1 MIIKNI
7 TVREFGPLEG
17 FSADLAP
24 GVNLIEG
31 ANESGKSS
39 LIGFIRFILYGLPA
53 RRGDGIAERDRAL
66 SWKGSAADGSMT
78 VEYDGGGYRI
88 ERRAVLNGTRDN
100 CVDRVRIIDLA
111 TGTEVHK
118 GEAPGK
124 VFLGVPQN
132 VFDSTACIRQLD
144 IGGLDGAGIGAAIEN
159 MLFSADAAL
168 NVKNATT
175 RLTNARRALRNQR
188 MQNGE
193 LDILERRRDELTAR
207 LSRAEE
213 SAKNI
218 SEARAQAE
226 KCRTLAAEVRRSLN
240 SNEDRLTAYG
250 GLQTLH
256 RFDMLHAGERKI
268 AALRAQRDSLES
280 AGGFGGYLPDREY
293 APALD
298 AARRRLAA
306 AEEGRLDAYE
316 SAERMRAGRIEHEEL
331 ADIGDAAERRHG
343 ADFAEKL
350 ANEYSRYISSAH
362 GLTVSGAVLLGAG
375 IIAAACGAGI
385 FFAGYAVF
393 SAVAAALGLAA
404 AVAGAVCL
412 AAGGKKRRRA
422 SGLAAELGLP
432 RNEKNAKEKRVSADE
447 FAARAENCADA
458 AAERRE
464 LRGIVEHL
472 DAELAQKTSA
482 SDAALGEA
490 VRLLGMGGVSTD
502 GCDTDG
508 VIRLLEETAGRARR
522 FCDERE
528 AIERDIEKYEASVA
542 ETVAALAGEDEVA
555 LRARIA
561 PVEKALAGQN
571 LSDIK
576 KARDYDRAR
585 LEKIEEKRV
594 ELEKR
599 LAALEATV
607 ESPARLYPE
616 WESVCAEAEKLS
628 RKLDAVM
635 LASEAIDGASKSLR
649 LGITP
654 RLRRDAGEIMSALT
668 DGKYTEFGIGA
679 DMSVSIGTQS
689 GTRPVAALSTGTR
702 DAAYFALRTALT
714 GLLFPRSAPPV
725 ILDESLA
732 MMDDARARRML
743 DTLSRRFGETGQC
756 LIFSCQR
763 RERAMLDAAGVKY
776 NRIVL

>member
-159 MLFSADAAL
+159 MLFSADATL

-193 LDILERRRDELTAR
+193 LDILERRRAELTAR

-280 AGGFGGYLPDREY
+280 AGGSSGYLPDREY

-298 AARRRLAA
+298 AARRRGRRIIERKLQRSCFYYGRALRYALPIDNETYVLTLRGALCGFFRIYDPLFAAHDRRIGCDYPTALPVAGLCGIEYIEEYTRRLYFESLFCSALSPDLLRAACVFYAPDSRHAIFSVMSAVLEGLILGSVGVALPAPGKKTSRADVLRRFYAAASALGHEKYLASVSETMHRAVGKAAAAAGDGEFGVFSTDRNGFCDYCLAA
-306 AEEGRLDAYE
+306 AKKTAP
-316 SAERMRAGRIEHEEL
+316 EL
-331 ADIGDAAERRHG
+331 
-343 ADFAEKL
+343 L
-350 ANEYSRYISSAH
+350 S
-362 GLTVSGAVLLGAG
+362 VSGAV
-375 IIAAACGAGI
+375 I
-385 FFAGYAVF
+385 
-393 SAVAAALGLAA
+393 
-404 AVAGAVCL
+404 
-412 AAGGKKRRRA
+412 
-422 SGLAAELGLP
+422 
-432 RNEKNAKEKRVSADE
+432 
-447 FAARAENCADA
+447 
-458 AAERRE
+458 
-464 LRGIVEHL
+464 
-472 DAELAQKTSA
+472 
-482 SDAALGEA
+482 
-490 VRLLGMGGVSTD
+490 
-502 GCDTDG
+502 
-508 VIRLLEETAGRARR
+508 
-522 FCDERE
+522 
-528 AIERDIEKYEASVA
+528 
-542 ETVAALAGEDEVA
+542 
-555 LRARIA
+555 
-561 PVEKALAGQN
+561 
-571 LSDIK
+571 
-576 KARDYDRAR
+576 
-585 LEKIEEKRV
+585 
-594 ELEKR
+594 
-599 LAALEATV
+599 
-607 ESPARLYPE
+607 
-616 WESVCAEAEKLS
+616 
-628 RKLDAVM
+628 
-635 LASEAIDGASKSLR
+635 
-649 LGITP
+649 
-654 RLRRDAGEIMSALT
+654 
-668 DGKYTEFGIGA
+668 
-679 DMSVSIGTQS
+679 
-689 GTRPVAALSTGTR
+689 
-702 DAAYFALRTALT
+702 
-714 GLLFPRSAPPV
+714 
-725 ILDESLA
+725 
-732 MMDDARARRML
+732 
-743 DTLSRRFGETGQC
+743 
-756 LIFSCQR
+756 
-763 RERAMLDAAGVKY
+763 
-776 NRIVL
+776 

>member
-159 MLFSADAAL
+159 MLFSADATL

-256 RFDMLHAGERKI
+256 RFDMLHAGRS
-268 AALRAQRDSLES
+268 ARSPLCARSATLLRA
-280 AGGFGGYLPDREY
+280 
-293 APALD
+293 PA
-298 AARRRLAA
+298 A
-306 AEEGRLDAYE
+306 
-316 SAERMRAGRIEHEEL
+316 S
-331 ADIGDAAERRHG
+331 ADICPTANMLPRLTRHG
-343 ADFAEKL
+343 G
-350 ANEYSRYISSAH
+350 
-362 GLTVSGAVLLGAG
+362 GLPL
-375 IIAAACGAGI
+375 
-385 FFAGYAVF
+385 
-393 SAVAAALGLAA
+393 
-404 AVAGAVCL
+404 
-412 AAGGKKRRRA
+412 RRRA
-422 SGLAAELGLP
+422 
-432 RNEKNAKEKRVSADE
+432 D
-447 FAARAENCADA
+447 
-458 AAERRE
+458 
-464 LRGIVEHL
+464 
-472 DAELAQKTSA
+472 
-482 SDAALGEA
+482 
-490 VRLLGMGGVSTD
+490 ST
-502 GCDTDG
+502 
-508 VIRLLEETAGRARR
+508 
-522 FCDERE
+522 
-528 AIERDIEKYEASVA
+528 
-542 ETVAALAGEDEVA
+542 
-555 LRARIA
+555 
-561 PVEKALAGQN
+561 PMN
-571 LSDIK
+571 
-576 KARDYDRAR
+576 
-585 LEKIEEKRV
+585 
-594 ELEKR
+594 
-599 LAALEATV
+599 
-607 ESPARLYPE
+607 PP
-616 WESVCAEAEKLS
+616 SVCA
-628 RKLDAVM
+628 R
-635 LASEAIDGASKSLR
+635 
-649 LGITP
+649 
-654 RLRRDAGEIMSALT
+654 AG
-668 DGKYTEFGIGA
+668 
-679 DMSVSIGTQS
+679 
-689 GTRPVAALSTGTR
+689 
-702 DAAYFALRTALT
+702 
-714 GLLFPRSAPPV
+714 
-725 ILDESLA
+725 
-732 MMDDARARRML
+732 
-743 DTLSRRFGETGQC
+743 
-756 LIFSCQR
+756 
-763 RERAMLDAAGVKY
+763 
-776 NRIVL
+776 